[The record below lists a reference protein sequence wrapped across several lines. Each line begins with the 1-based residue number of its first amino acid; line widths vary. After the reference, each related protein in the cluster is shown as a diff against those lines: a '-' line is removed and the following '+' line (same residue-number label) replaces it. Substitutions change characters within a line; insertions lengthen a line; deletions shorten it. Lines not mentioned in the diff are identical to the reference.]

1 MPRARRRGD
10 QQDVDPRPVV
20 KLLWWLTLGCL
31 LIAVFLGLSKR
42 GEPLWTAARAFFVPA
57 GLLMVLQSVLLDD
70 RRAHPIIRIAPN
82 RALAPGLFTCGLGV
96 AALGLE
102 HLDPPR
108 AWSLLAVPMIVFLG
122 LLFLREAYRGKLS
135 MLLRET
141 SGRVERF
148 WARLGMWMFGLSWP
162 VFVLWAIGIV
172 DITD

>member
-1 MPRARRRGD
+1 M
-10 QQDVDPRPVV
+10 
-20 KLLWWLTLGCL
+20 
-31 LIAVFLGLSKR
+31 
-42 GEPLWTAARAFFVPA
+42 
-57 GLLMVLQSVLLDD
+57 
-70 RRAHPIIRIAPN
+70 
-82 RALAPGLFTCGLGV
+82 

-102 HLDPPR
+102 HLDPAR

-162 VFVLWAIGIV
+162 VFVLWAIGII